1 VRTTDLVGRLADG
14 EFGIFLPGASAE
26 NARHAGER
34 IRQEVAKVY
43 FAPGATGGN
52 GKTSL
57 IDVNVAG
64 VFFEQQLGFEDMFRS
79 AARQLEAASPGSR
92 IELKRIGPSRPS
104 DRSRTRPSD
113 GAAFPPQGLSVSTP
127 PWSSPGLTRGPCR
140 NVAAA
145 LWRGGF
151 LNGRSAAGRLRHGSP
166 LRSGRDDEGGVVS
179 RRTPDAGRTACG
191 FLRDDDAF
199 RCFGFRSGRRLSGR
213 RLLWPVRQK
222 EETEA
227 WTCASPL
234 LPIL

>member
-1 VRTTDLVGRLADG
+1 MRSDDLVGRLADG

-127 PWSSPGLTRGPCR
+127 TLVIPGLDPGTLPERRRRALARRISERPERGRKATAWLP
-140 NVAAA
+140 A
-145 LWRGGF
+145 
-151 LNGRSAAGRLRHGSP
+151 SLRPG
-166 LRSGRDDEGGVVS
+166 
-179 RRTPDAGRTACG
+179 
-191 FLRDDDAF
+191 
-199 RCFGFRSGRRLSGR
+199 
-213 RLLWPVRQK
+213 
-222 EETEA
+222 
-227 WTCASPL
+227 
-234 LPIL
+234 